1 MRPKA
6 MSFEPHT
13 HQLSSSG
20 VVGAI
25 KNGGDRLGN
34 LIYLVLG
41 RGRAIEFIYLFFW
54 GGSRVGIWYRCV
66 ESSL

>member
-1 MRPKA
+1 LEADIKSSDRFFFFSDTLRFFTKNMCPKA
-6 MSFEPHT
+6 MSFEPHN

-34 LIYLVLG
+34 LFSIG
-41 RGRAIEFIYLFFW
+41 K
-54 GGSRVGIWYRCV
+54 S
-66 ESSL
+66 